1 MAPSSSRISSM
12 PVKGT
17 ARAGLLILL
26 TAGPFLVFLFLYIF
40 GKNNFELDRYPLKLS
55 DILKLKKNE
64 LQIKDAFLLMDTSEF
79 SGNSAELNRQLKRI
93 SAFWEDAGSSPQIL
107 QLDSKT
113 SEIAVRSTINWFE
126 KDSVMKTIT
135 AKGAG
140 MKALPQPPRSFLFDK
155 NKTLR
160 GVYSLINSKSVDTL
174 MLEYR
179 ILLAN

>member
-1 MAPSSSRISSM
+1 M
-12 PVKGT
+12 PIIGK
-17 ARAGLLILL
+17 ARAGLLLLL
-26 TAGPFLVFLFLYIF
+26 TAGPFLVFLFLYVF

-55 DILKLKKNE
+55 DILKLKENE
-64 LQIKDAFLLMDTSEF
+64 LQIKNAFLLMDTSGF
-79 SGNSAELNRQLKRI
+79 SGNSEELNRQLKRI

-126 KDSVMKTIT
+126 KDSVLSTVT

-140 MKALPQPPRSFLFDK
+140 MKALPRPPRSFLFDK

-179 ILLAN
+179 ILLSN

>member
-1 MAPSSSRISSM
+1 M
-12 PVKGT
+12 
-17 ARAGLLILL
+17 LILL
-26 TAGPFLVFLFLYIF
+26 TAGPFLVFLFLYVF

-55 DILKLKKNE
+55 DVLKLKENE

-93 SAFWEDAGSSPQIL
+93 SAFWEDAGSSPQVL

>member
-1 MAPSSSRISSM
+1 M
-12 PVKGT
+12 PIIGK
-17 ARAGLLILL
+17 ARAGLLIFL
-26 TAGPFLVFLFLYIF
+26 TAGPFLVFLFLYVF
-40 GKNNFELDRYPLKLS
+40 GKNNFELDQYPLQIS
-55 DILKLKKNE
+55 DFLKQKEGVPQLKG
-64 LQIKDAFLLMDTSEF
+64 AFLLMDTSDSF
-79 SGNSAELNRQLKRI
+79 GNSAELNRQLKRI

-107 QLDSKT
+107 QIDSKT
-113 SEIAVRSTINWFE
+113 SAIVVNSTINWFE
-126 KDSVMKTIT
+126 KDSVLKTNT

-179 ILLAN
+179 ILLSN